1 MAISERL
8 RIKKFVMKSQTTY
21 RSTDKRYIFWSSS
34 QYHLQVIIATTQRR
48 QGNYITLLWQTQ
60 QVAVTNAP
68 SCHEKFTRL
77 PWQQRQ
83 ITIPTTPG
91 NHDNLSDYRNNHAK
105 LLRQPHLDTIII
117 TPSY

>member
-1 MAISERL
+1 MAISERQ

-21 RSTDKRYIFWSSS
+21 RDRSTDKRHIFWSLSL
-34 QYHLQVIIATTQRR
+34 YHLQVIIATTPRR
-48 QGNYITLLWQTQ
+48 HGDYITLLRQTY

-91 NHDNLSDYRNNHAK
+91 NHDNHTW
-105 LLRQPHLDTIII
+105 LL
-117 TPSY
+117 